1 MAQRVSILETVVVIT
16 VKLQEVMGELLMV
29 IQVLL
34 ILLVAL
40 EVQQEEVLPL
50 AQEDLVEAVE
60 VQNLNQLDLMAVLVK

>member
-1 MAQRVSILETVVVIT
+1 
-16 VKLQEVMGELLMV
+16 MV